1 MARRYPKSDD
11 GRYRVTLTRPFPHL
25 GFTYKPGG
33 EVNVREGLLK
43 VMLDEEGL
51 VANVVPS
58 A

>member
-1 MARRYPKSDD
+1 MARRYPKSGN

-25 GFTYKPGG
+25 GFTYKPG
-33 EVNVREGLLK
+33 EVDVREGLLK

-51 VANVVPS
+51 VANVIPS